1 MFIRSF
7 IELLKIFNKIITY
20 VTSNHLIYNNTFHLN
35 LYTVEEYLQITY
47 IYNDFITYYHNW
59 YSSYYNKI

>member
-35 LYTVEEYLQITY
+35 LYTVKEYLQITY